1 MYLDYSTMLDN
12 EATSQR
18 NSIVEVPIESFN
30 DMQQRY
36 LTHVSKIKESDLLSK
51 AWTVRV
57 DGHRYNSGNVVALD
71 ITNDDYILG
80 NINCFIS

>member
-1 MYLDYSTMLDN
+1 MYLHYSTMLDN

-18 NSIVEVPIESFN
+18 ISIIEVPIESFN

-36 LTHVSKIKESDLLSK
+36 LTHVSKIKQNDLLSK
-51 AWTVRV
+51 PCTVRV
-57 DGHRYNSGNVVALD
+57 DGHRYNSGNVVVVD

-80 NINCFIS
+80 KINCFIS